1 MKNISN
7 LIKLYIII
15 YYIIFNIIQQK
26 KCYCYEYKIQAYKNE
41 YSLEPL
47 NIINNSSYCDKLIPS
62 LFNPI
67 LITSYDYAGG
77 KRISIETV
85 SINIPFYTD
94 KFIGNIYYAV
104 NYFLNIFQIYFIKSY
119 LEKKCLFGLSMSY
132 PNDTYGLNESE
143 VTLSLLKEKKQI
155 NQKVFSF
162 DKFNFTKN
170 TIETIFYLGEVHEH
184 FTSNKGIIG
193 TIKLNEEDIFWG
205 FSFKEMILNNKII
218 NLERTK
224 DNKLY
229 KIYLTT
235 ENYDIT
241 FPREL
246 INETTIGELF
256 DNKCEYNRINKYFVC
271 NNFFNGNEY
280 IPLKLISN
288 DMNITLE
295 LDNFHRY
302 YSNNDNTEEIIKI
315 IPSDNNYIIFPLIMF
330 KQFHVQFDAEKK
342 VINFYTTDSSIIS
355 IKEEKKPTNNEDSSS
370 STSSYILTIILV
382 ILIILFILGI
392 GFGIFIL
399 IRKRKSNFEKDINNI
414 DKIKVEDEYKKMDD

>member
-1 MKNISN
+1 
-7 LIKLYIII
+7 
-15 YYIIFNIIQQK
+15 
-26 KCYCYEYKIQAYKNE
+26 
-41 YSLEPL
+41 
-47 NIINNSSYCDKLIPS
+47 
-62 LFNPI
+62 
-67 LITSYDYAGG
+67 
-77 KRISIETV
+77 
-85 SINIPFYTD
+85 
-94 KFIGNIYYAV
+94 
-104 NYFLNIFQIYFIKSY
+104 
-119 LEKKCLFGLSMSY
+119 
-132 PNDTYGLNESE
+132 
-143 VTLSLLKEKKQI
+143 
-155 NQKVFSF
+155 
-162 DKFNFTKN
+162 
-170 TIETIFYLGEVHEH
+170 
-184 FTSNKGIIG
+184 
-193 TIKLNEEDIFWG
+193 
-205 FSFKEMILNNKII
+205 MILNNKII

-256 DNKCEYNRINKYFVC
+256 DNKCEYNRLNRYFVC

-302 YSNNDNTEEIIKI
+302 YSNNDNNKEIIKI
-315 IPSDNNYIIFPLIMF
+315 NFVGDNDYIIFPLIMF
-330 KQFHVQFDAEKK
+330 KKFHVQFDAEKK
-342 VINFYTTDSSIIS
+342 VINFYTTDNSIIS